1 MGKPV
6 KIIDLARNMIRLAG
20 FIPKKLKFRLWLKTR
35 EKLNEELLNNGS
47 KIPTGHNKIITQEI
61 QDEFETFILTLM
73 N

>member
-1 MGKPV
+1 LCG
-6 KIIDLARNMIRLAG
+6 
-20 FIPKKLKFRLWLKTR
+20 LKTR

-47 KIPTGHNKIITQEI
+47 KIIPTGHNKIMITQEI